1 VILIRILLVDDHHIV
16 RQGIRSLLTRQP
28 DMEII
33 GDTESGVQAVALV
46 ESLRPHILLADLKLS
61 DLTGLEVTRQV
72 RKNFPETRVIMLSM
86 YGNVPHVAEALR
98 SGAHGYVLKEADIG
112 ELVAA
117 VRAVIKGRVYLS
129 PAVDVAALED
139 YLCHSESPALDPYES
154 LTQREREVL
163 LLVAQGLTSA
173 EIAEHWV
180 VSKRTVETHRANL
193 MHKLDLHSHAELV
206 RFALARGLLPMD
218 E

>member
-1 VILIRILLVDDHHIV
+1 MIRVLLVDDHHMV
-16 RQGIRSLLTRQP
+16 RQGIRSLLMKQP
-28 DMEII
+28 DIDVI

-46 ESLRPHILLADLKLS
+46 ESLRPHILLADLKLA

-72 RKNFPETRVIMLSM
+72 KKDFPETRVIMLSM

-98 SGAHGYVLKEADIG
+98 SGAHGYVLKDADIG

-117 VRAVIKGRVYLS
+117 VRAVVAGRVYLS
-129 PAVDVAALED
+129 PAVDAAALDD
-139 YLCHSESPALDPYES
+139 YLYHSESPVLDSYET
-154 LTQREREVL
+154 LTRREREVL

-173 EIAEHWV
+173 EIAERWI
-180 VSKRTVETHRANL
+180 VSKRTVETHRSNL

-206 RFALARGLLPMD
+206 RFALARGLLPM
-218 E
+218 EE